1 MTASKDKEV
10 IQNQED
16 EKPET
21 VEDDMKLDPYPK
33 LVAPQAAPRDYD
45 IIWLS
50 VIRFTYG
57 HLAAVYGLYLA
68 CTVASW
74 NTLIFSLIV
83 YILGGIGITAGAHRL
98 WSHRAYKANTALQI
112 LIMLM
117 NSMAFQN
124 TAFDWAKKH
133 RLHHR
138 YSDTDADPHNA
149 SRGFFFSHIGWLMV
163 KRHPDVKKREHLID
177 LSDLYANPVLMF
189 QKRYAIPVIGTV
201 CFILPTLIPVYF
213 FGETLSVAW
222 HVNILRY
229 LCNLHMSFFIN
240 SAAHLWGNKP
250 YDINIKPVQ
259 NLFVS
264 LIALGEGFH
273 NYHHT
278 YPWDYK
284 AAELGNNKLNLSTK
298 FIDLFAWIGWA
309 KDLKTVPENTAHARM
324 KRTGDGSDMW
334 GYKDIE

>member
-1 MTASKDKEV
+1 MTASTDKEI

-16 EKPET
+16 ARPET
-21 VEDDMKLDPYPK
+21 VEDDIKLDPYPK
-33 LVAPQAAPRDYD
+33 LVAPQAAPREYD
-45 IIWLS
+45 IIWMS

-74 NTLIFSLIV
+74 NTLIFNLIV

-98 WSHRAYKANTALQI
+98 WSHRAYKANTALQV

-163 KRHPDVKKREHLID
+163 KRHPEVKRREHLID

-189 QKRYAIPVIGTV
+189 QKRYAVPVIGTV

-229 LCNLHMSFFIN
+229 ICNLHMSFFIN
-240 SAAHLWGNKP
+240 SAAHMWGNKP
-250 YDINIKPVQ
+250 YDNSIKPVQ

-264 LIALGEGFH
+264 LVAFGEGFH

-309 KDLKTVPENTAHARM
+309 RDLKTVPENTAHARM

-334 GYKDIE
+334 GYKDNE